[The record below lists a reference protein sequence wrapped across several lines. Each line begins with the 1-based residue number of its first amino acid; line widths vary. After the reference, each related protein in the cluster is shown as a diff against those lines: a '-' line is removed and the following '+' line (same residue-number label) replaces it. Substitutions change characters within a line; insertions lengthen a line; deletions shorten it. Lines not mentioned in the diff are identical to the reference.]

1 MRKEKTMKNILA
13 GEKKYNEGYELLS
26 SLFEIDRK
34 TYNNE
39 VKETLNYITSRT
51 GDQFSCMYFL
61 YSDYSRL
68 SSVNLLIEKNI
79 EEHRLNCYIAGKLR
93 ILSTGRSSMLVTHP
107 TQMFEMFMSNNPDF
121 ITFFKNNIDM
131 IMPDDYDSEKNKYG
145 YLKNDYGTFFLIRV
159 ILHAIRGDFEE
170 VKKRCAAYLEKPLKD
185 SYYKYGELH
194 YEFLSA
200 LADKNIDGMKKAI
213 DGMMEQKVARK
224 FSNDNNPNYEFY
236 LHVYV
241 IIYAKIALYHGID
254 LEIDHEV
261 TPKELIDNTPLESYE
276 DPYDFMKDFDLA
288 TVTPKEW
295 KEWKNSWNLNF

>member
-1 MRKEKTMKNILA
+1 MSVVASKNKYEKGINLISSFLRKEEDFDKDELKYIEN
-13 GEKKYNEGYELLS
+13 KK
-26 SLFEIDRK
+26 
-34 TYNNE
+34 
-39 VKETLNYITSRT
+39 
-51 GDQFSCMYFL
+51 GDQFACMWTL
-61 YSDYSRL
+61 SNDYNKF
-68 SSVNLLIEKNI
+68 SSIDLVIEKNI
-79 EEHRLNCYIAGKLR
+79 KKHRLNCHIGGKLL
-93 ILSTGRSSMLVTHP
+93 ILGCSRSNRLFTQAS
-107 TQMFEMFMSNNPDF
+107 QMFEMLMSNNPDF
-121 ITFFKNNIDM
+121 IIFFKNNIDT
-131 IMPDDYDSEKNKYG
+131 IMPDDYDSKKNKYG

-170 VKKRCAAYLEKPLKD
+170 VKKRCTAYLEKPLKD

-254 LEIDHEV
+254 LEIDNEV
-261 TPKELIDNTPLESYE
+261 APKELIDNTPLESYE

-295 KEWKNSWNLNF
+295 KEWKNSWNLNL

>member
-1 MRKEKTMKNILA
+1 MKNILA
-13 GEKKYNEGYELLS
+13 GEKKYEKGYIKVSHEYL
-26 SLFEIDRK
+26 D
-34 TYNNE
+34 
-39 VKETLNYITSRT
+39 KEAEKRRLEYISNKK
-51 GDQFSCMYFL
+51 GDQFGCMWTL
-61 YSDYSRL
+61 SSDYCGI
-68 SSVNLLIEKNI
+68 SSKNLLIEKNI
-79 EEHRLNCYIAGKLR
+79 KEHRLNCYIGGKLQ
-93 ILSTGRSSMLVTHP
+93 ILGCDRDSRLFTQTS
-107 TQMFEMFMSNNPDF
+107 QMFEMFMSNNPDF

-170 VKKRCAAYLEKPLKD
+170 VKKRCDAYLKNPLKD

-194 YEFLSA
+194 YEFLGA
-200 LADKNIDGMKKAI
+200 LADKDIDGMKKAI

-254 LEIDHEV
+254 LEIDNEV
-261 TPKELIDNTPLESYE
+261 APKELIDITPLEKYE

>member
-1 MRKEKTMKNILA
+1 MKNILA
-13 GEKKYNEGYELLS
+13 GEKKYNEGYELLL

-93 ILSTGRSSMLVTHP
+93 ILSTSRSSMLVTHP

-131 IMPDDYDSEKNKYG
+131 IMPDDYDSKKNKYG

-200 LADKNIDGMKKAI
+200 LADKNIDEMKKAI
-213 DGMMEQKVARK
+213 NGMMEQKVARK

-254 LEIDHEV
+254 LKIDNEV
-261 TPKELIDNTPLESYE
+261 APRELIDITPLEKYE

-295 KEWKNSWNLNF
+295 KEWKNSWNLNL

>member
-1 MRKEKTMKNILA
+1 MSVVASKNKYEKGINLISSFLRKEEDFDKDELKYIEN
-13 GEKKYNEGYELLS
+13 KK
-26 SLFEIDRK
+26 
-34 TYNNE
+34 
-39 VKETLNYITSRT
+39 
-51 GDQFSCMYFL
+51 GDQFACMWTL
-61 YSDYSRL
+61 SNDYNKF
-68 SSVNLLIEKNI
+68 SSIDLVIEKNI
-79 EEHRLNCYIAGKLR
+79 KKHRLNCHIGGKLL
-93 ILSTGRSSMLVTHP
+93 ILGCSRSNRLFTQAS
-107 TQMFEMFMSNNPDF
+107 QMFEMLMSNNPDF
-121 ITFFKNNIDM
+121 IIFFKNNIDT
-131 IMPDDYDSEKNKYG
+131 IMPDDYDSKKNKYG

-170 VKKRCAAYLEKPLKD
+170 VKKRCTAYLEKPLKD

-200 LADKNIDGMKKAI
+200 LADKNIDEMKKAM

-261 TPKELIDNTPLESYE
+261 APKELIDITPLEKYE

>member
-1 MRKEKTMKNILA
+1 MSIVASENKYKKGIERVKIVEMTKKEIEENLEFIENKKGNILA
-13 GEKKYNEGYELLS
+13 GIGFFAMDYFMLS
-26 SLFEIDRK
+26 SK
-34 TYNNE
+34 
-39 VKETLNYITSRT
+39 
-51 GDQFSCMYFL
+51 
-61 YSDYSRL
+61 
-68 SSVNLLIEKNI
+68 NLLIEKNI
-79 EEHRLNCYIAGKLR
+79 KEHRLNCYIGGKLK
-93 ILSTGRSSMLVTHP
+93 ILGCDIDSRLFTQTS
-107 TQMFEMFMSNNPDF
+107 QMFEMFMSNNPDF

-145 YLKNDYGTFFLIRV
+145 YLKNDYGSFFLIRV
-159 ILHAIRGDFEE
+159 ILRAIRGDFEE
-170 VKKRCAAYLEKPLKD
+170 VKKRCTAYLEKPLKD

-200 LADKNIDGMKKAI
+200 LAEKNIDGMKKAI
-213 DGMMEQKVARK
+213 NGMMEQKVARK
-224 FSNDNNPNYEFY
+224 FSNDCNPDYEFY

-261 TPKELIDNTPLESYE
+261 APKELIDITPLEKYE

-295 KEWKNSWNLNF
+295 KEWKNSWNLNFQHKEIN

>member
-1 MRKEKTMKNILA
+1 MKNILA
-13 GEKKYNEGYELLS
+13 GEKRYEKGYTGLTHQYLDMERIQDTLYYIINRKGNQFGAMRNLS
-26 SLFEIDRK
+26 SA
-34 TYNNE
+34 YMG
-39 VKETLNYITSRT
+39 VSSR
-51 GDQFSCMYFL
+51 
-61 YSDYSRL
+61 
-68 SSVNLLIEKNI
+68 NLLIEKDIKN
-79 EEHRLNCYIAGKLR
+79 HRLNCYIVGKLR
-93 ILSTGRSSMLVTHP
+93 ILSTSRSSMLVTSP
-107 TQMFEMFMSNNPDF
+107 TQMFEMLMSNNPDF

-170 VKKRCAAYLEKPLKD
+170 VKKRCTAYLEKPLKD

-261 TPKELIDNTPLESYE
+261 APKELIDITPLEKYE

-288 TVTPKEW
+288 IVTPKEW

>member
-1 MRKEKTMKNILA
+1 MKNILA
-13 GEKKYNEGYELLS
+13 GEKKYNKGYELLL

-79 EEHRLNCYIAGKLR
+79 KEHRLNCYIAGKLR
-93 ILSTGRSSMLVTHP
+93 ILSTSRSSMLVTHP

-170 VKKRCAAYLEKPLKD
+170 VKKRCTAYLEKLLKD

-200 LADKNIDGMKKAI
+200 LADKNIDEMKKAI

-254 LEIDHEV
+254 LKIDNEV
-261 TPKELIDNTPLESYE
+261 APRELIDITPLEKYE

-295 KEWKNSWNLNF
+295 KEWKNSWNLNL

>member
-1 MRKEKTMKNILA
+1 MKNILA
-13 GEKKYNEGYELLS
+13 GEKKYNEGYELLL

-93 ILSTGRSSMLVTHP
+93 ILSTSRSSMLVTHP

-170 VKKRCAAYLEKPLKD
+170 VKKRCTAYLEKPLKD

-200 LADKNIDGMKKAI
+200 LADKNIDEMKKAI

-261 TPKELIDNTPLESYE
+261 APKELIDIIPLEKYE

-295 KEWKNSWNLNF
+295 KEWENSWNLNL

>member
-1 MRKEKTMKNILA
+1 MKNILA
-13 GEKKYNEGYELLS
+13 GEKKYNEGYELLL

-93 ILSTGRSSMLVTHP
+93 ILSTSRSSMLVTHP
-107 TQMFEMFMSNNPDF
+107 TQMFEMLMSNNPDF

-170 VKKRCAAYLEKPLKD
+170 VKKRCTAYLEKPLKD

-200 LADKNIDGMKKAI
+200 LADKNIDEMKKAI

-254 LEIDHEV
+254 LEIDNEV
-261 TPKELIDNTPLESYE
+261 APKELIDNTPLESYE

-295 KEWKNSWNLNF
+295 KEWENSWNLNL

>member
-1 MRKEKTMKNILA
+1 MKNILA
-13 GEKKYNEGYELLS
+13 GEKKYEKGISLISSFLGKEENFDKDEL
-26 SLFEIDRK
+26 K
-34 TYNNE
+34 
-39 VKETLNYITSRT
+39 YIENKK
-51 GDQFSCMYFL
+51 GDQFACMWT
-61 YSDYSRL
+61 L
-68 SSVNLLIEKNI
+68 SNYYNKFSSINLLIEKNI
-79 EEHRLNCYIAGKLR
+79 KKHRLNCHIGVKLL
-93 ILSTGRSSMLVTHP
+93 ILGCSRSNRLFTQAS
-107 TQMFEMFMSNNPDF
+107 QMFEMFMSNNPDF

-131 IMPDDYDSEKNKYG
+131 IMPDDYDSKKNKYG

-170 VKKRCAAYLEKPLKD
+170 VKKRCAAYLKNPLKD

-200 LADKNIDGMKKAI
+200 LADKDIDGMKKAI

-241 IIYAKIALYHGID
+241 IIYAKITLYNGID
-254 LEIDHEV
+254 LEIDNEV
-261 TPKELIDNTPLESYE
+261 APKELIDITPLEKYE

-295 KEWKNSWNLNF
+295 KEWKNSWNLNL

>member
-1 MRKEKTMKNILA
+1 MKNILA
-13 GEKKYNEGYELLS
+13 GEKKYNKGYELLL

-93 ILSTGRSSMLVTHP
+93 ILSTSRSSMLVTHP

-170 VKKRCAAYLEKPLKD
+170 VKKRCTAYLEKPLKD

-200 LADKNIDGMKKAI
+200 LADKDIDGMKKAI
-213 DGMMEQKVARK
+213 NGMMEQKVARK

-261 TPKELIDNTPLESYE
+261 APKELIDITPLEKYE

-295 KEWKNSWNLNF
+295 KEWKNSWNLNL

>member
-1 MRKEKTMKNILA
+1 MKNILA
-13 GEKKYNEGYELLS
+13 GEKKYEKGINLISSFLRKEEDFDKDEL
-26 SLFEIDRK
+26 K
-34 TYNNE
+34 
-39 VKETLNYITSRT
+39 YIENKK
-51 GDQFSCMYFL
+51 GDQFACMWTL
-61 YSDYSRL
+61 SNDYNKF
-68 SSVNLLIEKNI
+68 SSIDLVIEKNI
-79 EEHRLNCYIAGKLR
+79 KKHRLNCHIGGKLL
-93 ILSTGRSSMLVTHP
+93 ILGCSRSNRLFTQAS
-107 TQMFEMFMSNNPDF
+107 QMFEMFMSNNPDF

-131 IMPDDYDSEKNKYG
+131 IMPDDYDSKKSKYG

-170 VKKRCAAYLEKPLKD
+170 VKKRCTAYLEKPLKD

-200 LADKNIDGMKKAI
+200 LADKDIDGMKKAI

-254 LEIDHEV
+254 LEIDNEV
-261 TPKELIDNTPLESYE
+261 APKELIDITPLEKYE

>member
-1 MRKEKTMKNILA
+1 MSVVASENKYKKGIERVKIVEMTKKEIEENLEFIENKKGNILA
-13 GEKKYNEGYELLS
+13 GIRFFAMDYFMLS
-26 SLFEIDRK
+26 SK
-34 TYNNE
+34 
-39 VKETLNYITSRT
+39 
-51 GDQFSCMYFL
+51 
-61 YSDYSRL
+61 
-68 SSVNLLIEKNI
+68 NLLIEKNI
-79 EEHRLNCYIAGKLR
+79 VEHRKNCFIGGKLK
-93 ILSTGRSSMLVTHP
+93 ILGNDIKSRLFSQVSR
-107 TQMFEMFMSNNPDF
+107 MFEMFMSNNPDF
-121 ITFFKNNIDM
+121 ITFFKNNMDM

-170 VKKRCAAYLEKPLKD
+170 VKKRCTTYLENPLKD

-194 YEFLSA
+194 YEFLGA
-200 LADKNIDGMKKAI
+200 LADKDIEGMKKAI

-254 LEIDHEV
+254 LEIDNEV
-261 TPKELIDNTPLESYE
+261 APKELIDITPLEKYK

>member
-13 GEKKYNEGYELLS
+13 GEKKYEKGISLISSFLGKEENFDKEEL
-26 SLFEIDRK
+26 E
-34 TYNNE
+34 
-39 VKETLNYITSRT
+39 YIENKK
-51 GDQFSCMYFL
+51 GDQFACMWT
-61 YSDYSRL
+61 L
-68 SSVNLLIEKNI
+68 SNYYNKFSSIDLVIEKNI
-79 EEHRLNCYIAGKLR
+79 KKHRLNCHIGGKLL
-93 ILSTGRSSMLVTHP
+93 ILGCSRSNRLFTQAS
-107 TQMFEMFMSNNPDF
+107 QMFEMFMSNNPDF

-131 IMPDDYDSEKNKYG
+131 IMPDDYDSKKSKYG

-159 ILHAIRGDFEE
+159 VLHAIRGDFEE
-170 VKKRCAAYLEKPLKD
+170 VKKRCSAYLEKPLKD

-200 LADKNIDGMKKAI
+200 LADKDIDGMKKAI

-254 LEIDHEV
+254 LEIDNEV
-261 TPKELIDNTPLESYE
+261 APKELIDITPLEKYE

>member
-1 MRKEKTMKNILA
+1 MKNILA
-13 GEKKYNEGYELLS
+13 GEKKYNEGYELLL

-39 VKETLNYITSRT
+39 VKETSNYITSRT

-68 SSVNLLIEKNI
+68 SSVNLFIEKNI

-93 ILSTGRSSMLVTHP
+93 ILSTSRSSMLVTHP
-107 TQMFEMFMSNNPDF
+107 TQMFEMLMSNNPDF

-131 IMPDDYDSEKNKYG
+131 IMPDDYDSKKNKYG

-200 LADKNIDGMKKAI
+200 LADKDIDGMKKAI

-261 TPKELIDNTPLESYE
+261 APKELIDNTPLESYE

-295 KEWKNSWNLNF
+295 KEWKNSWNLNL

>member
-1 MRKEKTMKNILA
+1 MSVVASKNKYEKGINLISSFLRKEEDFDKDELKYIEN
-13 GEKKYNEGYELLS
+13 KK
-26 SLFEIDRK
+26 
-34 TYNNE
+34 
-39 VKETLNYITSRT
+39 
-51 GDQFSCMYFL
+51 GDQFACMWTL
-61 YSDYSRL
+61 SNDYNKF
-68 SSVNLLIEKNI
+68 SSIDLVIEKNI
-79 EEHRLNCYIAGKLR
+79 KKHRLNCHIGGKLL
-93 ILSTGRSSMLVTHP
+93 ILGCSRSNRLFTQAS
-107 TQMFEMFMSNNPDF
+107 QMFEMLMSNNPDF
-121 ITFFKNNIDM
+121 IIFFKNNIDT
-131 IMPDDYDSEKNKYG
+131 IMPDDYDSKKNKYG

-170 VKKRCAAYLEKPLKD
+170 VKKRCVAYLKNPLKD

-200 LADKNIDGMKKAI
+200 LADKDIDGMKKAI
-213 DGMMEQKVARK
+213 NGMMEQKVARK

-254 LEIDHEV
+254 LEIDNEV
-261 TPKELIDNTPLESYE
+261 APKELIDNTPLESYE
-276 DPYDFMKDFDLA
+276 DPYDFMKDFNLA

>member
-1 MRKEKTMKNILA
+1 MKNILA
-13 GEKKYNEGYELLS
+13 GEKKYNEGYELLL

-93 ILSTGRSSMLVTHP
+93 ILSTSRSSMLVTHP

-170 VKKRCAAYLEKPLKD
+170 VKKRCTAYLKNPLKD

-213 DGMMEQKVARK
+213 NGMMEQKVARK

-261 TPKELIDNTPLESYE
+261 APKELIDNTPLESYE

>member
-13 GEKKYNEGYELLS
+13 GEKKYEKGISLISSFLGKEENFDKDEL
-26 SLFEIDRK
+26 K
-34 TYNNE
+34 
-39 VKETLNYITSRT
+39 YIENKK
-51 GDQFSCMYFL
+51 GDQFACMWT
-61 YSDYSRL
+61 L
-68 SSVNLLIEKNI
+68 SNYYNKFSSINLLIEKNI
-79 EEHRLNCYIAGKLR
+79 KKHRLNCHIGGKLL
-93 ILSTGRSSMLVTHP
+93 ILGCSRSNRLFTQAS
-107 TQMFEMFMSNNPDF
+107 QMFEMFMSNNPDF

-145 YLKNDYGTFFLIRV
+145 YLKNDYGLFFLIRV
-159 ILHAIRGDFEE
+159 VLHAIRGDFEE
-170 VKKRCAAYLEKPLKD
+170 VKKRCSAYLEKPLKD

-200 LADKNIDGMKKAI
+200 LADKDIDGMKKAI
-213 DGMMEQKVARK
+213 NGMMEQKVVRK
-224 FSNDNNPNYEFY
+224 FSNDCNPDYEFY

-254 LEIDHEV
+254 LEIDNEV
-261 TPKELIDNTPLESYE
+261 APKELIDITPLEKYE

>member
-1 MRKEKTMKNILA
+1 MWT
-13 GEKKYNEGYELLS
+13 LS
-26 SLFEIDRK
+26 S
-34 TYNNE
+34 
-39 VKETLNYITSRT
+39 
-51 GDQFSCMYFL
+51 
-61 YSDYSRL
+61 DYYGI
-68 SSVNLLIEKNI
+68 SSKNLLIEKNI
-79 EEHRLNCYIAGKLR
+79 KKHRLNCYIGGKLR
-93 ILSTGRSSMLVTHP
+93 ILSTSRSSMLVTHP

-131 IMPDDYDSEKNKYG
+131 IMPDDYDSKKSKYV
-145 YLKNDYGTFFLIRV
+145 YLKNDYGTFFLMRV
-159 ILHAIRGDFEE
+159 VLHAIRGDFEE
-170 VKKRCAAYLEKPLKD
+170 VKKRCTAYLKNPLKD

-194 YEFLSA
+194 YEFLGA
-200 LADKNIDGMKKAI
+200 LADKDIDGMKKAI
-213 DGMMEQKVARK
+213 NGMMKQKVARK

-261 TPKELIDNTPLESYE
+261 APKELIDNTPLESYE

-295 KEWKNSWNLNF
+295 KEWKNSWNLNL

>member
-1 MRKEKTMKNILA
+1 MKNILA
-13 GEKKYNEGYELLS
+13 GEKRYEKGYIKVSHEYLDEEEIQDTLYYIINKKGNQFGAMRNLS
-26 SLFEIDRK
+26 RSHNGI
-34 TYNNE
+34 
-39 VKETLNYITSRT
+39 
-51 GDQFSCMYFL
+51 
-61 YSDYSRL
+61 
-68 SSVNLLIEKNI
+68 SSKNLLIEKNI
-79 EEHRLNCYIAGKLR
+79 EKHRLNCHIGGKLR
-93 ILSTGRSSMLVTHP
+93 ILSTSRSSMLVTHP

-170 VKKRCAAYLEKPLKD
+170 VKKRCAAYLKNPLKD

-213 DGMMEQKVARK
+213 NGMMEQKVARK

-261 TPKELIDNTPLESYE
+261 APKELIDITPLEKYE

>member
-1 MRKEKTMKNILA
+1 MKNILA
-13 GEKKYNEGYELLS
+13 GEKKYNKGYELLL

-93 ILSTGRSSMLVTHP
+93 ILSTSRSSMLVTHP

-131 IMPDDYDSEKNKYG
+131 IMPDDYDSKKNKYG

-170 VKKRCAAYLEKPLKD
+170 VKKRCTAYLEKPLKD

-200 LADKNIDGMKKAI
+200 LADKNIDEMKKAI

-254 LEIDHEV
+254 LEIDNEV
-261 TPKELIDNTPLESYE
+261 APKELIDNTPLESYE

-295 KEWKNSWNLNF
+295 KNSWNLNL

>member
-1 MRKEKTMKNILA
+1 MRKERIMKNVLA
-13 GEKKYNEGYELLS
+13 GEKKYEKGISLISSFLGKEENFDKDELEYIENKKGNQFACMWTLS
-26 SLFEIDRK
+26 NYYNKFSSIDL
-34 TYNNE
+34 
-39 VKETLNYITSRT
+39 V
-51 GDQFSCMYFL
+51 
-61 YSDYSRL
+61 
-68 SSVNLLIEKNI
+68 IEKNI
-79 EEHRLNCYIAGKLR
+79 KKHRLNCHIGGKLL
-93 ILSTGRSSMLVTHP
+93 ILGCSRSNRLFTQAS
-107 TQMFEMFMSNNPDF
+107 QMFEMFMSNNPDF

-145 YLKNDYGTFFLIRV
+145 YLKNDYGSFFLIRV

-170 VKKRCAAYLEKPLKD
+170 VKKRCGAYLEKPLKD

-200 LADKNIDGMKKAI
+200 LADKDIDRMKKAI
-213 DGMMEQKVARK
+213 NGMMEQKVARK
-224 FSNDNNPNYEFY
+224 FSNDCNPDYEFY

-261 TPKELIDNTPLESYE
+261 APKELIDITPLEKYE

-288 TVTPKEW
+288 TVTPREW

>member
-1 MRKEKTMKNILA
+1 MKNILA
-13 GEKKYNEGYELLS
+13 GEKKYEKGYIKVSHEYL
-26 SLFEIDRK
+26 D
-34 TYNNE
+34 
-39 VKETLNYITSRT
+39 KEAEKRRLEYISNKK
-51 GDQFSCMYFL
+51 GDQFGCMWTL
-61 YSDYSRL
+61 SSDYCGI
-68 SSVNLLIEKNI
+68 SSKNLLIEKNI
-79 EEHRLNCYIAGKLR
+79 EKHRLNCHIGGKLR
-93 ILSTGRSSMLVTHP
+93 ILSTSRSSMLVSHP

-170 VKKRCAAYLEKPLKD
+170 VKKRCVAYLKNPLKD

-261 TPKELIDNTPLESYE
+261 APKELIDITPLEKYE

>member
-1 MRKEKTMKNILA
+1 MKNILA
-13 GEKKYNEGYELLS
+13 GEKKYNKGYELLL

-93 ILSTGRSSMLVTHP
+93 ILSTSRSSMLVTHP

-170 VKKRCAAYLEKPLKD
+170 VKKRCTAYLEKLLKD

-213 DGMMEQKVARK
+213 NGMMEQKVARK

-254 LEIDHEV
+254 LKIDNEV
-261 TPKELIDNTPLESYE
+261 APRELIDITPLEKYE
-276 DPYDFMKDFDLA
+276 APYDFMKDFDLA

-295 KEWKNSWNLNF
+295 KEWKNSWNLNL

>member
-1 MRKEKTMKNILA
+1 MSVVASKNKYEKGISLISSFLEKEENFDKDKLEYIEN
-13 GEKKYNEGYELLS
+13 KK
-26 SLFEIDRK
+26 
-34 TYNNE
+34 
-39 VKETLNYITSRT
+39 
-51 GDQFSCMYFL
+51 GDQFACMWTL
-61 YSDYSRL
+61 SNDYNKF
-68 SSVNLLIEKNI
+68 SSIDLVIEKNI
-79 EEHRLNCYIAGKLR
+79 KKHRLNCYIGGKLL
-93 ILSTGRSSMLVTHP
+93 ILGCSRSNRLFTRAS
-107 TQMFEMFMSNNPDF
+107 QMFEMLMSNNPDF

-131 IMPDDYDSEKNKYG
+131 IMPDDYDSKKNKYG

-170 VKKRCAAYLEKPLKD
+170 VKKRCTAYLEKPLKD

-224 FSNDNNPNYEFY
+224 FSNDCNPDYEFY

-254 LEIDHEV
+254 LEIDNEV
-261 TPKELIDNTPLESYE
+261 APKKLIDNTPLESYE

-295 KEWKNSWNLNF
+295 KKWKNSWNLNF

>member
-1 MRKEKTMKNILA
+1 MQTLSNY
-13 GEKKYNEGYELLS
+13 YNKFS
-26 SLFEIDRK
+26 SI
-34 TYNNE
+34 
-39 VKETLNYITSRT
+39 
-51 GDQFSCMYFL
+51 
-61 YSDYSRL
+61 
-68 SSVNLLIEKNI
+68 NLLIEKNI
-79 EEHRLNCYIAGKLR
+79 EKHRLNCHIGGKLR
-93 ILSTGRSSMLVTHP
+93 ILSTSRSSMLVTSP

-145 YLKNDYGTFFLIRV
+145 YLKNDYGSFFLIRV

-170 VKKRCAAYLEKPLKD
+170 VKKRCSAYLEKPLKD

-200 LADKNIDGMKKAI
+200 LADKDIDGMKKAI
-213 DGMMEQKVARK
+213 YGMMEQKVARK
-224 FSNDNNPNYEFY
+224 FSNDCNPDYEFY

-241 IIYAKIALYHGID
+241 IIYTKIALYHGIN

-261 TPKELIDNTPLESYE
+261 APKELIDITPLEKYE

>member
-1 MRKEKTMKNILA
+1 MIKKGFKMSIVASKNKYEKGYIKVSHEYLDEEETQDTLYYIINKKGNQFGAMRN
-13 GEKKYNEGYELLS
+13 LS
-26 SLFEIDRK
+26 RAHNGI
-34 TYNNE
+34 
-39 VKETLNYITSRT
+39 
-51 GDQFSCMYFL
+51 
-61 YSDYSRL
+61 
-68 SSVNLLIEKNI
+68 SSKNLLIEKNI
-79 EEHRLNCYIAGKLR
+79 EEHRLNCYIGGKLR
-93 ILSTGRSSMLVTHP
+93 ILSTSRSSMLVTHP

-170 VKKRCAAYLEKPLKD
+170 VKKRCTAYLEKPLKD

-200 LADKNIDGMKKAI
+200 LADKDIDGMKKAI
-213 DGMMEQKVARK
+213 NGMMEQKVARK
-224 FSNDNNPNYEFY
+224 FSNDCNPDYEFY
-236 LHVYV
+236 LYVYV

-261 TPKELIDNTPLESYE
+261 APKELIDITPLEKYE
-276 DPYDFMKDFDLA
+276 DPYDFMKDFNLA

>member
-1 MRKEKTMKNILA
+1 MKNILA
-13 GEKKYNEGYELLS
+13 GEKKYEKGYIKVSHEYL
-26 SLFEIDRK
+26 D
-34 TYNNE
+34 
-39 VKETLNYITSRT
+39 KEAEKRRLEYISNKK
-51 GDQFSCMYFL
+51 GDQFGCMWTL
-61 YSDYSRL
+61 SSDYCGI
-68 SSVNLLIEKNI
+68 SSKNLLIEKNI
-79 EEHRLNCYIAGKLR
+79 EKHRLNCHIGGKLR
-93 ILSTGRSSMLVTHP
+93 ILSTSRSSMLVSHP

-170 VKKRCAAYLEKPLKD
+170 VKKRCVAYLKNPLKD

-200 LADKNIDGMKKAI
+200 LADKDIDGMKKAI

-261 TPKELIDNTPLESYE
+261 APKELIDITPLEKYE
-276 DPYDFMKDFDLA
+276 DPDDFMKDFDLA

>member
-1 MRKEKTMKNILA
+1 MKNILA
-13 GEKKYNEGYELLS
+13 GEKRYEKGYTGLTHQYLDMERIQDTLYYIINRKGNQFGAMRNLS
-26 SLFEIDRK
+26 SA
-34 TYNNE
+34 YMG
-39 VKETLNYITSRT
+39 VSSR
-51 GDQFSCMYFL
+51 
-61 YSDYSRL
+61 
-68 SSVNLLIEKNI
+68 NLLIEKDIKN
-79 EEHRLNCYIAGKLR
+79 HRLNCYIVGKLR
-93 ILSTGRSSMLVTHP
+93 ILSTSRSSMLVTSP
-107 TQMFEMFMSNNPDF
+107 TQMFEMLMSNNPDF
-121 ITFFKNNIDM
+121 ITFFKNNMDM

-170 VKKRCAAYLEKPLKD
+170 VKKRCDAYLKKPLKD

-194 YEFLSA
+194 YEFLGA
-200 LADKNIDGMKKAI
+200 LADKDIDGMKKAI
-213 DGMMEQKVARK
+213 NGMMEQKVARK

-254 LEIDHEV
+254 LEIDNEV
-261 TPKELIDNTPLESYE
+261 APKELIDITPLEKYE
-276 DPYDFMKDFDLA
+276 DPYDFMKDFELA

>member
-1 MRKEKTMKNILA
+1 MSVVASKNKYEKGINLISSFLRKEEDFDKDELKYIEN
-13 GEKKYNEGYELLS
+13 KK
-26 SLFEIDRK
+26 
-34 TYNNE
+34 
-39 VKETLNYITSRT
+39 
-51 GDQFSCMYFL
+51 GDQFACMWTL
-61 YSDYSRL
+61 SNDYNKF
-68 SSVNLLIEKNI
+68 SSIDLVIEKNI
-79 EEHRLNCYIAGKLR
+79 KKHRLNCHIGGKLL
-93 ILSTGRSSMLVTHP
+93 ILGCSRSNKLFTQAS
-107 TQMFEMFMSNNPDF
+107 QMFEMFMSNNPDF

-131 IMPDDYDSEKNKYG
+131 IMPDDYDSKKNKYG

-159 ILHAIRGDFEE
+159 ILHTIRGDFEE
-170 VKKRCAAYLEKPLKD
+170 VKKRCTAYLEKPLKD

-200 LADKNIDGMKKAI
+200 LADKDIDGMKKAI
-213 DGMMEQKVARK
+213 DGMMEQKVAKK

-254 LEIDHEV
+254 LEIDNEV
-261 TPKELIDNTPLESYE
+261 APKELIDITPLEKYE

-295 KEWKNSWNLNF
+295 KEWKNSWNLNL

>member
-1 MRKEKTMKNILA
+1 MSIVASENKYKKGIERVKIVEMTKKEIEENLEFIENKKGNILA
-13 GEKKYNEGYELLS
+13 GIGFFAMDYFMLS
-26 SLFEIDRK
+26 SK
-34 TYNNE
+34 
-39 VKETLNYITSRT
+39 
-51 GDQFSCMYFL
+51 
-61 YSDYSRL
+61 
-68 SSVNLLIEKNI
+68 NLLIEKNI
-79 EEHRLNCYIAGKLR
+79 KEHRLNCYIGGKLQ
-93 ILSTGRSSMLVTHP
+93 ILGCDRDSRLFTQTS
-107 TQMFEMFMSNNPDF
+107 QMFEMFMSNNPDF

-145 YLKNDYGTFFLIRV
+145 YLKNDYGSFFLIRV

-170 VKKRCAAYLEKPLKD
+170 VKKRCTAYLEKPLKD

-213 DGMMEQKVARK
+213 NGMMEQKVARK

-236 LHVYV
+236 LHIYV

-261 TPKELIDNTPLESYE
+261 APKELIDITPLEKYE

>member
-1 MRKEKTMKNILA
+1 MKNILA
-13 GEKKYNEGYELLS
+13 GEKKYNEGYELVS

-39 VKETLNYITSRT
+39 VKEMLNYITSRT

-145 YLKNDYGTFFLIRV
+145 DLTDDCGYFFLIRA
-159 ILHAIRGDFEE
+159 ILLAIKGDFNDL
-170 VKKRCAAYLEKPLKD
+170 KKRCLAYLKKPLKS

-194 YEFLSA
+194 YEFLLA
-200 LADKNIDGMKKAI
+200 LSEKNIDRMRETI
-213 DGMMEQKVARK
+213 DKMMEQKVARK
-224 FSNDNNPNYEFY
+224 FSRDASPYYEFY
-236 LHVYV
+236 LYVYV
-241 IIYAKIALYHGID
+241 IMYAKIALYHGID
-254 LEIDHEV
+254 LEIDYEV
-261 TPKELIDNTPLESYE
+261 APKELIDNTPLESYE
-276 DPYDFMKDFDLA
+276 DSYDFMKDFDLA

>member
-1 MRKEKTMKNILA
+1 MKNILA
-13 GEKKYNEGYELLS
+13 GEKKYEKGISLISSFLRKEEDFDKDEL
-26 SLFEIDRK
+26 K
-34 TYNNE
+34 
-39 VKETLNYITSRT
+39 YIENKK
-51 GDQFSCMYFL
+51 GDQFACMWT
-61 YSDYSRL
+61 L
-68 SSVNLLIEKNI
+68 SNYYNKFSSIDLVIEKNI
-79 EEHRLNCYIAGKLR
+79 KKHRLNCHIGGKLL
-93 ILSTGRSSMLVTHP
+93 ILGCSRSNRLFTQAS
-107 TQMFEMFMSNNPDF
+107 QMFEMFMSNNPDF

-131 IMPDDYDSEKNKYG
+131 IMPDDYDSKKNKYG

-194 YEFLSA
+194 YEFLKA
-200 LADKNIDGMKKAI
+200 LAEKNIDGMKKAI

-254 LEIDHEV
+254 LKIDNEV
-261 TPKELIDNTPLESYE
+261 APKELIDITPLEKYK

>member
-1 MRKEKTMKNILA
+1 MSVVASKNKYEKGINLISSFLRKEEDFDKDELKYIEN
-13 GEKKYNEGYELLS
+13 KKGYQFACMWTLSNDYNKFS
-26 SLFEIDRK
+26 SIDL
-34 TYNNE
+34 
-39 VKETLNYITSRT
+39 V
-51 GDQFSCMYFL
+51 
-61 YSDYSRL
+61 
-68 SSVNLLIEKNI
+68 IEKNI
-79 EEHRLNCYIAGKLR
+79 KKHRLNCHIGGKLL
-93 ILSTGRSSMLVTHP
+93 ILGYSRSNRLFTQAS
-107 TQMFEMFMSNNPDF
+107 QMFEMLMSNNPDF

-170 VKKRCAAYLEKPLKD
+170 VKKRCTAYLEKPLKD

-194 YEFLSA
+194 YEFLGA

-213 DGMMEQKVARK
+213 NGMMEQKVARK

-254 LEIDHEV
+254 LKIDHEV
-261 TPKELIDNTPLESYE
+261 APKELIDIIPLEKYE

-295 KEWKNSWNLNF
+295 KEWENSWNLNL

>member
-1 MRKEKTMKNILA
+1 MKNILT
-13 GEKKYNEGYELLS
+13 GEKRYEKGYIKVSHEYLDEEAEKRRL
-26 SLFEIDRK
+26 E
-34 TYNNE
+34 
-39 VKETLNYITSRT
+39 YISNKK
-51 GDQFSCMYFL
+51 GDQFGCMWTL
-61 YSDYSRL
+61 SSDYCGI
-68 SSVNLLIEKNI
+68 SSKNLLIEKNI
-79 EEHRLNCYIAGKLR
+79 KKHRLNCYIGGKLR
-93 ILSTGRSSMLVTHP
+93 ILSTSRSSMLVTHP

-121 ITFFKNNIDM
+121 ITFF
-131 IMPDDYDSEKNKYG
+131 
-145 YLKNDYGTFFLIRV
+145 LIRV

-170 VKKRCAAYLEKPLKD
+170 VKKRCAAYLKNPLKD

-194 YEFLSA
+194 YEFLGA
-200 LADKNIDGMKKAI
+200 LADKDIDGMKKAI

-254 LEIDHEV
+254 LGIDHEV
-261 TPKELIDNTPLESYE
+261 APKELIDNTPLESYE

>member
-1 MRKEKTMKNILA
+1 MSVVASKNKYEKGINLISSFLRKEEDFDKDELKYIEN
-13 GEKKYNEGYELLS
+13 KK
-26 SLFEIDRK
+26 
-34 TYNNE
+34 
-39 VKETLNYITSRT
+39 
-51 GDQFSCMYFL
+51 GDQFACMWTL
-61 YSDYSRL
+61 SNDYNKF
-68 SSVNLLIEKNI
+68 SSIDLVIEKNI
-79 EEHRLNCYIAGKLR
+79 KKYRLNCYIGGKLL
-93 ILSTGRSSMLVTHP
+93 ILGCSRSNRLFTQAS
-107 TQMFEMFMSNNPDF
+107 QMFEMLMSNNTDF

-194 YEFLSA
+194 YEFLGA

-254 LEIDHEV
+254 LKIDNEV
-261 TPKELIDNTPLESYE
+261 APRELIDITPLEKYE

-295 KEWKNSWNLNF
+295 KEWKNSWNLNL

>member
-1 MRKEKTMKNILA
+1 MKNILA
-13 GEKKYNEGYELLS
+13 GEKKYEKGISLISSFLGKEENFDKDEL
-26 SLFEIDRK
+26 E
-34 TYNNE
+34 
-39 VKETLNYITSRT
+39 YIENKK
-51 GDQFSCMYFL
+51 GNQFACMYFL

-79 EEHRLNCYIAGKLR
+79 EKHRLNCYIAGKLR

-107 TQMFEMFMSNNPDF
+107 TRMFEMFMSNNTDF

-131 IMPDDYDSEKNKYG
+131 IMPNDYDSEKNKYG
-145 YLKNDYGTFFLIRV
+145 YLKNDYGSFFLIRV

-170 VKKRCAAYLEKPLKD
+170 VKKRCTAYLEKPLKD

-200 LADKNIDGMKKAI
+200 LADKDIDGMKKAI

-261 TPKELIDNTPLESYE
+261 APKELIDNTPLESYE